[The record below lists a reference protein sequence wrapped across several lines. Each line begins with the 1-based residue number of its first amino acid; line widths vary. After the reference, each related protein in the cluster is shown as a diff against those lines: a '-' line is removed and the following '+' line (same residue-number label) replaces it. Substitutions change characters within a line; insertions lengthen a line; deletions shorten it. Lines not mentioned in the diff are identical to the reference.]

1 MTMYTKQALAN
12 ALKDTLSIKPLDKIT
27 VKELVQVCNLNRQT
41 FYYHFQDIY
50 ALLAWIYKTEAIGAI
65 KDCRSYKTWKQGATI
80 ILNYVEDNKSL
91 CINTYRS
98 LAKDHLE
105 WFLNQVLYDL
115 FAGVINEIENAEKL
129 SVADKHFI
137 IQFYVH
143 AFTGVLIDWIKDDMN
158 LSVEKIVDYIGLLM
172 EGQFAVLIEKL
183 K

>member
-1 MTMYTKQALAN
+1 MYTKQALAN

-65 KDCRSYKTWKQGATI
+65 KDCSSHKTWKQGLTI
-80 ILNYVEDNKSL
+80 ILNYMADHKRL

-98 LAKDHLE
+98 LAREHLE
-105 WFLNQVLYDL
+105 MSLNQVLYDL
-115 FAGVINEIENAEKL
+115 LVGVIDEMTDSEKL
-129 SVADKHFI
+129 SESDKQFI
-137 IQFYVH
+137 LQFYSH
-143 AFTGVLIDWIKDDMN
+143 AFTGILIDWIKDEMN
-158 LSVEKIVDYIGLLM
+158 IPTEKMVDSISLLM
-172 EGQFAVLIEKL
+172 DGQFGYLIEKL